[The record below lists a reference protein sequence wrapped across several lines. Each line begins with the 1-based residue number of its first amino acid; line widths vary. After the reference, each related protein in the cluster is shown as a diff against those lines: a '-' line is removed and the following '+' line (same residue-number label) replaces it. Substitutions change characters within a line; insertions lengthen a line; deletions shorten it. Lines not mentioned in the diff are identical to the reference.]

1 MDGFQISEINAR
13 SEGFRVTTV
22 EMVMDVPTQLEINT
36 AITKLKNDKAPEVVV
51 SGHCYY
57 NMVELE

>member
-1 MDGFQISEINAR
+1 
-13 SEGFRVTTV
+13 
-22 EMVMDVPTQLEINT
+22 MVMDVPTQLEINT